1 MDDRPAT
8 AGPAGPAAFDCHV
21 HVIDPLRHPVAA
33 DRERVPEPESWAS
46 AEELAATLAAGGM
59 AGALIVQPS
68 CYKTDNRALL
78 AALEASAGRDRGIA
92 AVALDA
98 DEADLYALQR
108 AGVVGV
114 RLNLV
119 NFSFEDIAGELLPV
133 LLSRLARRGWWAEI
147 QCRAPELPRIAPALE
162 TSGVRVLFDHVG
174 YPDVALGLDE
184 PGFRQVLDFGR
195 AGRAAIKLS
204 GAFRT
209 SREAFPHADL
219 DPFAA
224 TVLAAFGP
232 DRCVWGSDW
241 PFLWMAPRPRYRDTL
256 ATLERWV
263 PDPADRRRVLHEA
276 PAALFGFGGG
286 AEG

>member
-1 MDDRPAT
+1 MEDRPA
-8 AGPAGPAAFDCHV
+8 PAGPAAFDCHV
-21 HVIDPLRHPVAA
+21 HVIDPLRHPFAA
-33 DRERVPEPESWAS
+33 GLERLPEPESWAS
-46 AEELAATLAAGGM
+46 ADALGATLAAEDM

-98 DEADLYALQR
+98 DEAELDALQQ

-162 TSGVRVLFDHVG
+162 ASGVRILFDHVG
-174 YPDVALGLDE
+174 YPDVALGLEE
-184 PGFRQVLDFGR
+184 PGFLRVLDFGR
-195 AGRAAIKLS
+195 SGQAAIKLS
-204 GAFRT
+204 GAFRM

-224 TVLAAFGP
+224 AVLAAFGP

-263 PDPADRRRVLHEA
+263 PDPATRRRVLHDA

-286 AEG
+286 AVA